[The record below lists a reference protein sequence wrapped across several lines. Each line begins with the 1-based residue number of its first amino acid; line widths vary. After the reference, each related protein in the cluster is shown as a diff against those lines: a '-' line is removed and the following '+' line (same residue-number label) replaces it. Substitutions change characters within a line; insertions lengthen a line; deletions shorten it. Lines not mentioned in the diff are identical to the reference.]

1 VDNCLC
7 LIFVGL
13 SRIYVGQNP
22 AQAFYPYGGHVP
34 ATKTSPQSPGFALH
48 KCPNTLCIRV
58 LPYINRRCL
67 GVHGLMD
74 KKFRVLS
81 YEIPIANDT
90 GKVSGIMALK
100 GCRHG

>member
-1 VDNCLC
+1 VDNCLF

-48 KCPNTLCIRV
+48 KYPDALCIPV

-74 KKFRVLS
+74 KRSGFCPTKLQLQMTRGKFQASWR
-81 YEIPIANDT
+81 
-90 GKVSGIMALK
+90 
-100 GCRHG
+100 